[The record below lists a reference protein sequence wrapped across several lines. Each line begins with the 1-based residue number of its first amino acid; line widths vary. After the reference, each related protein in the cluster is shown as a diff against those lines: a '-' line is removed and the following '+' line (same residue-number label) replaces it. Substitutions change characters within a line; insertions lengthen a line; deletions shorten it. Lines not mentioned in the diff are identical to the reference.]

1 MSYCI
6 CDISKLA
13 KAKKRITY
21 SSQLII
27 QEQSADLLLP
37 GLRFVIGGTMARP
50 VKRGNVTFQLN
61 MAGLN
66 ELMKSDAMKEVL
78 QEAGEFV
85 ANSASSMTD
94 GEPYGVNVHDAQWVS
109 IANVYGD
116 SEVAKRRNYE
126 ENILLKAL
134 GSSGLPNRK

>member
-1 MSYCI
+1 M
-6 CDISKLA
+6 A
-13 KAKKRITY
+13 KAEKRITY
-21 SSQLII
+21 SSQLTI
-27 QEQSADLLLP
+27 QEQIADLYCYR

-66 ELMKSDAMKEVL
+66 ELMKSDAMKEAL

-94 GEPYGVNVHDAQWVS
+94 GEPYGVSVHDAQWVS

-116 SEVAKRRNYE
+116 SETAKRRNYE

-134 GSSGLPNRK
+134 SSSGLPLTK

>member
-1 MSYCI
+1 
-6 CDISKLA
+6 
-13 KAKKRITY
+13 
-21 SSQLII
+21 
-27 QEQSADLLLP
+27 
-37 GLRFVIGGTMARP
+37 MARP

-94 GEPYGVNVHDAQWVS
+94 GEPYGVSVHDAQWVS

-116 SEVAKRRNYE
+116 SETAKRRNYE

-134 GSSGLPNRK
+134 SSSGLPLTK

>member
-1 MSYCI
+1 M
-6 CDISKLA
+6 A
-13 KAKKRITY
+13 K
-21 SSQLII
+21 
-27 QEQSADLLLP
+27 
-37 GLRFVIGGTMARP
+37 P

-78 QEAGEFV
+78 QEAGEYV

-116 SEVAKRRNYE
+116 SDVAKRRNYE

-134 GSSGLPNRK
+134 SSSGLPLTK